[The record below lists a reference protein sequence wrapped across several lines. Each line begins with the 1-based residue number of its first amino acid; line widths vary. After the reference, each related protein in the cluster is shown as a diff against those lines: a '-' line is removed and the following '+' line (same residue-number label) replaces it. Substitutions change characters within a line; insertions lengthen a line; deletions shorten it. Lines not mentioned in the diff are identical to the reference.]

1 MSVAKKWIG
10 SMVVLAVFAGL
21 SGVQATAAQ
30 PKKGPVKVFILAGD
44 SNCEGKASF
53 DRLEY
58 LINDPA
64 TAATYKHL
72 KAADGKW
79 AVREDVWI
87 WYRGGEYNIRSK
99 GNLTVGYGSNPTKFG
114 IELQFGNVIGD
125 HLENQVLLIKTAWGG
140 SGLSRNFSSPSSGG
154 KVGECYTQ
162 MVDHVKDTLKDLKT
176 LFPGYD
182 EAKGYEIAGF
192 VWFSGWNDAGMK
204 EEDHEQ
210 KLANLI
216 KDLRKELNVPN
227 LPVIIGEMGVSGPTP
242 PGQKEGGIR
251 KAQRAVA
258 ERPEFK
264 GTVRYVETAEY
275 FDMRAFKMFKDG
287 SWKDNR
293 EEYTKLVSDYPF
305 HYMGSAK
312 TFFLMGDA
320 MGKAMVELLKKK

>member
-1 MSVAKKWIG
+1 MRVARKWIG
-10 SMVVLAVFAGL
+10 GVVVLAVCAAL

-44 SNCEGKASF
+44 SNCEGKAKTTL
-53 DRLEY
+53 LEH

-64 TAATYKHL
+64 AAATYKHL

-87 WYRGGEYNIRSK
+87 RFLGRK
-99 GNLTVGYGSNPTKFG
+99 GDLTVGYGGGQDQIG

-125 HLENQVLLIKTAWGG
+125 HLENQALLIKTAWGG

-154 KVGECYTQ
+154 KVGDCYTQ
-162 MVDHVKDTLKDLKT
+162 MVENVKDTLKNLKT

-182 EAKGYEIAGF
+182 EANGYEVAGF
-192 VWFSGWNDAGMK
+192 VWFSGWNDAGMPV
-204 EEDHEQ
+204 EDYEQ

-216 KDLRKELNVPN
+216 KDLRKDLNVPN
-227 LPVIIGEMGVSGPTP
+227 LAVVIGEMGVGGPTP
-242 PGQKEGGIR
+242 PGQKEGGVR
-251 KAQRAVA
+251 KAQTAVA

-264 GTVRYVETAEY
+264 GTVRYVKTAEY
-275 FDMRAFKMFKDG
+275 FDMRAFKMFRDG
-287 SWKDNR
+287 TWYGANK
-293 EEYTKLVSDYPF
+293 EEFSKLASDRPYHF
-305 HYMGSAK
+305 MGSAK

-320 MGKAMVELLKKK
+320 MGKAMVELLKK